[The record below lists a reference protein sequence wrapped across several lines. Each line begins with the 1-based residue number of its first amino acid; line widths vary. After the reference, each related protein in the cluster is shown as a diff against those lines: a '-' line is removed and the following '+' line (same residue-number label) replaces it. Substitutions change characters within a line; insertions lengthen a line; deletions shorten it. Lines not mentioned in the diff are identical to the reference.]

1 MAMTFRLQDED
12 GEKIDE
18 VHDPLGLIVSYLP
31 LLSDQS
37 FHCLRFIDP
46 YGDTYFN
53 QMQIETFLA
62 EWDRTFD
69 KVQEEAAKRLSLEI
83 KSLAQRCKQEP
94 HLYLR
99 FLGD

>member
-1 MAMTFRLQDED
+1 MTIRLQDVD

-18 VHDPLGLIVSYLP
+18 VYDPHGLIASCLPPLTDESY
-31 LLSDQS
+31 
-37 FHCLRFIDP
+37 HCLRFIDP

-53 QMQIETFLA
+53 ELQIETFLA
-62 EWDRTFD
+62 EWDRIFD
-69 KVQEEAAKRLSLEI
+69 KAQDKEAKRLSIEI
-83 KSLAQRCKQEP
+83 KSLAQRCKEEP